1 MLAKEVSRALDE
13 LAMVIAKLQ
22 FVMAEL
28 QRATK
33 SELKRQRKQSPPE
46 GAR

>member
-1 MLAKEVSRALDE
+1 MLAKEVSRALD
-13 LAMVIAKLQ
+13 VIAKLQ

-33 SELKRQRKQSPPE
+33 SELKRQRKQTPPD